1 MYTLAVLLVHDRA
14 EVWLAP
20 RTMLVGVRVQV
31 RPAGATVEVRA
42 TVPVK
47 PFRGATVIVDVAAT
61 PTLTLAVVGLAV
73 TLKSVTVKV
82 AVVECESVPLVPV
95 TVRT

>member
-1 MYTLAVLLVHDRA
+1 MVLVQDKA

-31 RPAGATVEVRA
+31 RPAGETDEVRA

-47 PFRGATVIVDVAAT
+47 PFTGATVIVEVAAT

-73 TLKSVTVKV
+73 TVKSWTV
-82 AVVECESVPLVPV
+82 
-95 TVRT
+95 

>member
-1 MYTLAVLLVHDRA
+1 VLLVHDNA

-20 RTMLVGVRVQV
+20 RTILVGVRVQV
-31 RPAGATVEVRA
+31 RPAGETDDVSA

-47 PFRGATVIVDVAAT
+47 PLTGATVIVEVAAT

-73 TLKSVTVKV
+73 TVKSCTV
-82 AVVECESVPLVPV
+82 
-95 TVRT
+95 